1 MYHIIKDKR
10 SIQSSKWIYT
20 SLTALML
27 EKKYTDITITEV
39 AEKAIIGRSTFYR
52 SFDSLDDV
60 LRLKC
65 DTCFNELYIY
75 LLEYYKANSFSA
87 KEEKMVF
94 LKPFLRYWY
103 VDSSI
108 VEFLILANKLEI
120 FNESFAEMFKL
131 FLPNLNKSH
140 TIIANYLDYYIA
152 VRSGVAINVLLQWI
166 RNGKDVPPDDLADLI
181 VSNVNE
187 LINLDLIL

>member
-10 SIQSSKWIYT
+10 SIQSSKWIYA

-27 EKKYTDITITEV
+27 EKKYTNITITDV
-39 AEKAIIGRSTFYR
+39 AEKAIISRSTFYR

-75 LLEYYKANSFSA
+75 LLKYYKANSFSA

-108 VEFLILANKLEI
+108 IEFLILANKLDI
-120 FNESFAEMFKL
+120 FNESFKNMFKL
-131 FLPNLNKSH
+131 FSPNLNKSH
-140 TIIANYLDYYIA
+140 AIIANHLDYYIA

-166 RNGKDVPPDDLADLI
+166 RNGQDVPPDDLADLI
-181 VSNVNE
+181 VSHVNE
-187 LINLDLIL
+187 LISLDLLL